1 MVDIRGYM
9 NKNSSMKP
17 PREWAI
23 QDSGMVRCGTL
34 SSTSMHGWFKRNTPK
49 IQKETWNNNNV
60 PDNGHINNKTET
72 NQPKKVRITQIS
84 IGNYNNIT
92 ETTKNDQLSLKEV
105 ILDKNTRV
113 EKYYNIGDSHYKY
126 IIFNSN
132 WFMCQ
137 SKIKNKMILLGYVQ

>member
-1 MVDIRGYM
+1 MVLFQVLQCMGGSKVTHQKY
-9 NKNSSMKP
+9 K
-17 PREWAI
+17 
-23 QDSGMVRCGTL
+23 
-34 SSTSMHGWFKRNTPK
+34 KRH
-49 IQKETWNNNNV
+49 ENNNNV
-60 PDNGHINNKTET
+60 PDNGQINNKTET

-132 WFMCQ
+132 
-137 SKIKNKMILLGYVQ
+137 